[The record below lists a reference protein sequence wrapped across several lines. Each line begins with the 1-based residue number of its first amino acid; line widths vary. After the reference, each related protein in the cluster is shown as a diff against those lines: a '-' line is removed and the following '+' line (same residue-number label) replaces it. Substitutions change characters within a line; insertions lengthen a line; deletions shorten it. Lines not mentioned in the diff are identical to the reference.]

1 MSSDPGTD
9 DPATELTLLRT
20 ELNRL
25 ATRVARLEAAVT
37 AAVELASAIDQLG
50 ARVEQLADQRDP
62 GRAGRVSPVPD
73 PAPVAW
79 VEVAPD
85 RAPAVLVELAEW
97 LSAVLA
103 HHRVVGYLQPC
114 WYRHPGLVQLLLD
127 ARTAWLAAYR
137 TPSAGRP
144 LAALDWSGRHLP
156 HLEQRVRELMGRC
169 SSVRHEP
176 PAESVPVTREADLRA
191 YAHRW
196 AASRTP

>member
-1 MSSDPGTD
+1 
-9 DPATELTLLRT
+9 
-20 ELNRL
+20 
-25 ATRVARLEAAVT
+25 VT
-37 AAVELASAIDQLG
+37 AAVELAGAVDQLG
-50 ARVEQLADQRDP
+50 ARIEQMGGGGASQRGAGGEMLSAPP
-62 GRAGRVSPVPD
+62 GPMP

-79 VEVAPD
+79 VDVAPD
-85 RAPAVLVELAEW
+85 RAPAVLVALAEW

-114 WYRHPGLVQLLLD
+114 WYRHPGLVQVLLD

-137 TPSAGRP
+137 HPASGRP

-176 PAESVPVTREADLRA
+176 PAESMPATREADLRA

-196 AASRTP
+196 ATRRTP